1 MSTSAS
7 AASEPETSMV
17 PISSIRQDG
26 QTQHRILIDPAIV
39 SEYADLMRAGVV
51 FPPIRVW
58 GDGNHLWLS
67 DGFQRIAAGK
77 EAGFTEIPA
86 QVFHGTLNDARW
98 DSYAV
103 NATHGMRRTPEE
115 TKRTVRLAIE
125 HPNASHLSNVEL
137 AKHLHLPEATLRRWR
152 KKLSSSTAEDA
163 VRTVTRG
170 KVTYQLKT
178 SDIGKNPS
186 ARNDKPRRHLRVEIE
201 TMKEA
206 ASPKVRRLLNIV
218 GNWAFGSATHSDCL
232 DALERV
238 LRE

>member
-1 MSTSAS
+1 MSTSA
-7 AASEPETSMV
+7 ACEPETSMV
-17 PISSIRQDG
+17 SISSIRQDG

-51 FPPIRVW
+51 FPPVRVW

-67 DGFQRIAAGK
+67 DGFQRIVAGK
-77 EAGFTEIPA
+77 EAGFTEILA
-86 QVFHGTLNDARW
+86 QVFHGNLDDARW

-115 TKRTVRLAIE
+115 TKRIVRLAIE

-152 KKLSSSTAEDA
+152 KKLSSSPAEDA
-163 VRTVTRG
+163 VRTVKRG
-170 KVTYQLKT
+170 EVTYKLKT
-178 SDIGKNPS
+178 REIGKNPS

-201 TMKEA
+201 TMKEG

-218 GNWAFGSATHSDCL
+218 SNWAFGCVTHSDCL
-232 DALERV
+232 NALERV